1 MGISIGVTIKQNSQN
16 IPAYTS
22 NITVDVTA
30 TWDNSSY
37 NYNPCSGN
45 VVIDGTTYFFTSP
58 FNSGH
63 TESGT
68 VVLYSNTLDI
78 SHDAATGE
86 KTVSVSATYEPGE
99 TWGTRT
105 ASKSLVLTAMPLRYA
120 LTISA
125 GTGAVVSVNRDSSP
139 SGLTGELSS
148 GDTLYAGDVL
158 AITFSAASV
167 IYQIK
172 THTVNAEAFASGG
185 THTVSGDVSV
195 VAAAEK
201 RGLVHIDTGTE
212 IVTGLIWLDLG
223 TEWKLALVYI
233 EDGTAF
239 HVCG

>member
-58 FNSGH
+58 FNKNH
-63 TESGT
+63 TETGT
-68 VVLYSNTLDI
+68 VTLYSKTLDI
-78 SHDAATGE
+78 PHNATGQ
-86 KTVSVSATYEPGE
+86 KTVSVSATYEPGS

-105 ASKSLVLTAMPLRYA
+105 ASGSLA
-120 LTISA
+120 LTSMPIRYTITVNS
-125 GTGAVVSVNRDSSP
+125 GTGAIVYVNRESSP
-139 SGLTGELSS
+139 SGLTGELGNGATVYS
-148 GDTLYAGDVL
+148 GDVL
-158 AITFSAASV
+158 TITFSAVSV

-172 THTVNAEAFASGG
+172 THTVNGDTFTSGD
-185 THTVSGDVSV
+185 TLTVSGDVSIE
-195 VAAAEK
+195 ATAKK
-201 RGLVHIDTGTE
+201 RGVIHVDNGSEIISCLVWI
-212 IVTGLIWLDLG
+212 DLG